1 MAIHL
6 HVKTWSI
13 LAIRVMKLLE
23 RAVTKGLGKK
33 YNGTGIDLGLCT
45 IHYPGTK
52 KKRMWVIVPKKY

>member
-1 MAIHL
+1 
-6 HVKTWSI
+6 
-13 LAIRVMKLLE
+13 MKLLE